1 MRLNHKS
8 GHQGGPQTVKKE
20 ITMITEPSPIVGVD
34 IAKDKFDV
42 CLVLPGKRLCVEFPN
57 TTSGIARLVAWLA
70 KAGAEPA
77 ATRVC
82 MEATGVYSRSPCALL
97 YAHGFTVHLEN
108 PARVAAHAK
117 ALGKRSK
124 TDTEDAFV
132 IADYCRANLAKLHAW
147 KPPAKNIAILRE
159 LLRHRE
165 QLTGLLSAQRNIR
178 DACADAVVIASCKRV
193 EHLLRTELKAALK
206 RIAELLA
213 SDDILAAH
221 RDHLTAMKGVGVLTA
236 AELICHVLTHDYD
249 NARACAVHTG
259 LTPAHRQSGKSVHG
273 APRISR
279 RGDAHIRH
287 ALYMPVVG
295 MARYNDSARA
305 WLGSLLLRGKVKK
318 SALCALMR
326 KLVKIAYGV
335 IVTNTAYDPIKAF
348 PTVAGRLT

>member
-1 MRLNHKS
+1 M
-8 GHQGGPQTVKKE
+8 T
-20 ITMITEPSPIVGVD
+20 TEPPPIVGVD

-42 CLVLPGKRLCVEFPN
+42 CLVLATRCLCAVFPN
-57 TTSGIARLVAWLA
+57 TSSGVARLIAWLG

-97 YAHGFTVHLEN
+97 HAHGFTVYLEN
-108 PARVAAHAK
+108 PARIAAHAK

-124 TDTEDAFV
+124 TDAEDAFV
-132 IADYCRANLAKLHAW
+132 IADYCRANLAKLRAW
-147 KPPAKNIAILRE
+147 EPPAKNIALLRE

-165 QLTGLLSAQRNIR
+165 QLTGLLSAQRNMR
-178 DACADAVVIASCKRV
+178 DACVDAGVITSCKHV
-193 EHLLRTELKAALK
+193 ELTLRAELKSTLK

-213 SDDILAAH
+213 SDEILAAH

-236 AELICHVLTHDYD
+236 AELICHVLTHDYE

-259 LTPAHRQSGKSVHG
+259 LTPAHRESGKSVHG

-287 ALYMPVVG
+287 ALYMPAVS
-295 MARYNDSARA
+295 MARYNATARA
-305 WLGSLLLRGKVKK
+305 WVGTLLLRGKAKK
-318 SALCALMR
+318 AALCALMR
-326 KLVKIAYGV
+326 KLVQVAYGV
-335 IVTNTAYDPIKAF
+335 IVTNSTYDPAKAF
-348 PTVAGRLT
+348 PIVAGRLT